1 VRANYLTARGAAHLQ
16 LAVEIAQRFLGEAA
30 GPKLLA
36 LRRREDVGAES
47 SLRDVQLAA
56 HESEG
61 TYVAAVCFF
70 EAKYFAE
77 PALMRRGCGKGGRSG
92 RLIQG
97 MHPAAMLA

>member
-1 VRANYLTARGAAHLQ
+1 LTARGAAHLQ

-36 LRRREDVGAES
+36 LRRREDEGPES
-47 SLRDVQLAA
+47 SARDVQLAA

-61 TYVAAVCFF
+61 AYVAAVCFF

-77 PALMRRGCGKGGRSG
+77 PALMRRGCGRGG

-97 MHPAAMLA
+97 ATSIHPAMLA